1 MKYERA
7 ERGTRNAIT
16 LHCQSIVFDHSVRSL
31 SRACDSILEQ
41 SEGERAAKYVSNLA
55 ARALTF
61 AFHRLHRPQMTSA
74 HIKQIRPASLLNP
87 QSLLFETLFIS
98 LLTQTTKAFHWFEKG
113 IDARFNNIPGESFQ
127 MNCNRLSNE
136 SQLTVEQTFDRRTSK
151 ELIFGEERGHYTAV
165 GSCSENGS
173 SRGKTWTV
181 V

>member
-87 QSLLFETLFIS
+87 PIPSFSDPFYLIIDTND
-98 LLTQTTKAFHWFEKG
+98 KG
-113 IDARFNNIPGESFQ
+113 LP
-127 MNCNRLSNE
+127 L
-136 SQLTVEQTFDRRTSK
+136 V
-151 ELIFGEERGHYTAV
+151 
-165 GSCSENGS
+165 
-173 SRGKTWTV
+173 
-181 V
+181 